1 MNGMKLSE
9 MLNGL
14 PDDMILAA
22 YTGSY
27 RTAQPKSAAD
37 FAAGQAVQQGSTA
50 GISAPRWITAAALA
64 ACMLFAVGV
73 GAVLLRSGNEEV
85 TVQSVQDDSAVQFVT
100 AAYTETSSAAQSTT
114 AQKSYTAAV
123 IVTEDTQT
131 ETAAEMQTTE
141 SEQTTKE
148 ETTAST
154 AVTKTTVPESTTVT
168 QIETS
173 ILPAAEFS
181 SKVMNDVVN
190 AIDAGE
196 TRIPVQLNFKRV
208 DVEAQAQEVAREYEQ
223 TLDPAFYSPEEIN
236 QMTGDYY
243 IRIHNELYVQAIKE
257 RSAEIME
264 KLGIDPDSAV
274 CYSESEK
281 ISCTLTPEQIAA
293 ADQYEMITRIT
304 KGYVWSYSEE
314 N

>member
-27 RTAQPKSAAD
+27 RTAQTESAAD
-37 FAAGQAVQQGSTA
+37 FAAGQTVQQGSTA

-73 GAVLLRSGNEEV
+73 AAVLIRSDREEL
-85 TVQSVQDDSAVQFVT
+85 TMQSMQEDSAVQVVT
-100 AAYTETSSAAQSTT
+100 AAYTVTYSAAQSVITQT
-114 AQKSYTAAV
+114 SYTAAV

-141 SEQTTKE
+141 SEQTAQE

-154 AVTKTTVPESTTVT
+154 AGTKTTMPESTTVT

-173 ILPAAEFS
+173 MLPAEKYS

-190 AIDAGE
+190 AIEAGE
-196 TRIPVQLNFKRV
+196 TRIPVQLTFKRV
-208 DVEAQAQEVAREYEQ
+208 DVEAQARKAAQEYEQ
-223 TLDPAFYSPEEIN
+223 TLDPAFYSPDEIN

-264 KLGIDPDSAV
+264 KLSIDSDSAV

-293 ADQYEMITRIT
+293 ADQYDMITRIA
-304 KGYVWSYSEE
+304 KGYVWSYTEE